1 MVLFSKNKT
10 KQNKTFTYCPP
21 SFGVDPACFN
31 ALAMSDFWA
40 RMPPFRDSNSS
51 RRSDCSVASARNAC
65 SWVMFVFHSSRCWAS
80 VRSSVVLSSVVD
92 SVLPSVVLPSV
103 VRLVVAVGR
112 LVVRR
117 PVGCR
122 LSVVRRP
129 SSVSLPGPSASELSR
144 DSLPNSL
151 PPRSSRLSS
160 SASRATHCQPAFLL
174 SASVDSSDNRSGSLA
189 RASLRFPPPGFRSS
203 ASASGS
209 ASLVHFPSSSLR
221 LPSPPWPSPGFS
233 RSPGSVLS
241 SSPRRSRQTSLGPV
255 PRHFPPVA
263 WPPPR
268 VSFFTSSAPRVRFR
282 ASFWV
287 PFWVPSGSLLGSS
300 FLASLPHFSGRPVH
314 PCRLPALHDLPWVR
328 SDSHF
333 PGSCSSFPSSASG
346 VFSSLR
352 EGASIPPLHVMH
364 FLSLPHSFFAMTG
377 FWLSPILYFV
387 PYSSFSSYLPWVLL
401 HF

>member
-1 MVLFSKNKT
+1 
-10 KQNKTFTYCPP
+10 
-21 SFGVDPACFN
+21 
-31 ALAMSDFWA
+31 MSDFWA

-65 SWVMFVFHSSRCWAS
+65 SWVMFVFHSSRWSS

-92 SVLPSVVLPSV
+92 SVLPSVVGRLAVGRCRWSLPLVVLSSVVRSVVGCRPSV
-103 VRLVVAVGR
+103 VVVVRQSLVVGCLVG
-112 LVVRR
+112 
-117 PVGCR
+117 
-122 LSVVRRP
+122 RP

-174 SASVDSSDNRSGSLA
+174 SASVDSSDNRLGCLA
-189 RASLRFPPPGFRSS
+189 RASLRFPPPGFRLWVRF
-203 ASASGS
+203 ARPLPL
-209 ASLVHFPSSSLR
+209 LVFEAPFSSLAFPR
-221 LPSPPWPSPGFS
+221 LLEIAWFRPVLVASPVSADLS
-233 RSPGSVLS
+233 RACPA
-241 SSPRRSRQTSLGPV
+241 P
-255 PRHFPPVA
+255 FPPVA

-287 PFWVPSGSLLGSS
+287 PSGSLLGPFWVPSGSS

-314 PCRLPALHDLPWVR
+314 PSRLPALHDLPWVG

>member
-1 MVLFSKNKT
+1 
-10 KQNKTFTYCPP
+10 
-21 SFGVDPACFN
+21 
-31 ALAMSDFWA
+31 
-40 RMPPFRDSNSS
+40 MPPFRDSNSS

-65 SWVMFVFHSSRCWAS
+65 SWVMFVFHSSRCWSS

-92 SVLPSVVLPSV
+92 SVLPSVILSSVVLSSVVRSVAGCRPSV
-103 VRLVVAVGR
+103 VVVVRQSLVVAGLVGR
-112 LVVRR
+112 R
-117 PVGCR
+117 
-122 LSVVRRP
+122 

-174 SASVDSSDNRSGSLA
+174 SASVDSSDNRSGCLA

-209 ASLVHFPSSSLR
+209 ASLVHFPFSSSR

-255 PRHFPPVA
+255 PRHSLRSLGLPRGFPSL
-263 WPPPR
+263 R
-268 VSFFTSSAPRVRFR
+268 VPLLGFVSALP
-282 ASFWV
+282 SGSLLG

-300 FLASLPHFSGRPVH
+300 FLASFPHFSGRPVH

-377 FWLSPILYFV
+377 FWLSPTLLLRSLLLILF
-387 PYSSFSSYLPWVLL
+387 LPFLGPSPLL
-401 HF
+401 ICIP

>member
-1 MVLFSKNKT
+1 MLVLGLCLF
-10 KQNKTFTYCPP
+10 FTRLVVGRRFGRRL
-21 SFGVDPACFN
+21 FGVAVGRP
-31 ALAMSDFWA
+31 
-40 RMPPFRDSNSS
+40 SS
-51 RRSDCSVASARNAC
+51 CRP
-65 SWVMFVFHSSRCWAS
+65 SSGWS
-80 VRSSVVLSSVVD
+80 
-92 SVLPSVVLPSV
+92 LPSVVLLSV
-103 VRLVVAVGR
+103 
-112 LVVRR
+112 
-117 PVGCR
+117 VGCR
-122 LSVVRRP
+122 SLSSSVSRWSSLVLSVVGRP
-129 SSVSLPGPSASELSR
+129 FPFPVLR
-144 DSLPNSL
+144 LPNCRGTLSPTAFHHGRPVCLL
-151 PPRSSRLSS
+151 PPPGLLTVSQLSSSRLQL
-160 SASRATHCQPAFLL
+160 TLPT
-174 SASVDSSDNRSGSLA
+174 NRLGCLA

-221 LPSPPWPSPGFS
+221 LPSPPWLSPGFS

-255 PRHFPPVA
+255 PRHSLRSLGLPRGFPSL
-263 WPPPR
+263 R
-268 VSFFTSSAPRVRFR
+268 VPLLGFVSAL
-282 ASFWV
+282 
-287 PFWVPSGSLLGSS
+287 PSGSLLGPLGSS

-377 FWLSPILYFV
+377 FWLSPTLLLRSLLLILFL
-387 PYSSFSSYLPWVLL
+387 PSLGPSLLICISRFPLLSDPSSSILL
-401 HF
+401 LLFILS

>member
-1 MVLFSKNKT
+1 MGWTPLALTPSP
-10 KQNKTFTYCPP
+10 CPT
-21 SFGVDPACFN
+21 SGLVC
-31 ALAMSDFWA
+31 LLSETVY
-40 RMPPFRDSNSS
+40 SS
-51 RRSDCSVASARNAC
+51 RRSDFSVASARNAC
-65 SWVMFVFHSSRCWAS
+65 SWVMFVFHSSRCWSS
-80 VRSSVVLSSVVD
+80 VRSSVVRCCRRSSVVL
-92 SVLPSVVLPSV
+92 SSV

-117 PVGCR
+117 PGGSR
-122 LSVVRRP
+122 LSVVGCRSLS
-129 SSVSLPGPSASELSR
+129 SSVSRWSSLVLSVVGR
-144 DSLPNSL
+144 PFPFPVLRLPNCRGTLSPTAFHHGRPVCLL
-151 PPRSSRLSS
+151 PPPGLLTVSQLSSSRLQL
-160 SASRATHCQPAFLL
+160 TLPT
-174 SASVDSSDNRSGSLA
+174 NRLGCLA

-221 LPSPPWPSPGFS
+221 LPSPPWLSPGFS

-255 PRHFPPVA
+255 PRHSLRSLGLPRGFPSL
-263 WPPPR
+263 R
-268 VSFFTSSAPRVRFR
+268 VPLLGFVSAL
-282 ASFWV
+282 
-287 PFWVPSGSLLGSS
+287 PSGSLLGPLGSS

-314 PCRLPALHDLPWVR
+314 PCRLPAIHDLPWVR

-401 HF
+401 F

>member
-1 MVLFSKNKT
+1 MLVLGLCLF
-10 KQNKTFTYCPP
+10 FTRLVVGRRFGRRL
-21 SFGVDPACFN
+21 FGVAVGRP
-31 ALAMSDFWA
+31 
-40 RMPPFRDSNSS
+40 SS
-51 RRSDCSVASARNAC
+51 CRP
-65 SWVMFVFHSSRCWAS
+65 SSGWS
-80 VRSSVVLSSVVD
+80 
-92 SVLPSVVLPSV
+92 LPSVVL
-103 VRLVVAVGR
+103 
-112 LVVRR
+112 
-117 PVGCR
+117 
-122 LSVVRRP
+122 LSVVGRP

-151 PPRSSRLSS
+151 PPRSPRLSS
-160 SASRATHCQPAFLL
+160 SASRATHCQSAFLL
-174 SASVDSSDNRSGSLA
+174 SASVDSSDNRLGCLA

-221 LPSPPWPSPGFS
+221 LPSPPWLSPGFS

-255 PRHFPPVA
+255 PRHSLRSLGLPRGFPSL
-263 WPPPR
+263 R
-268 VSFFTSSAPRVRFR
+268 VPLLGFVSAL
-282 ASFWV
+282 
-287 PFWVPSGSLLGSS
+287 PSGSLLGPLGSS
-300 FLASLPHFSGRPVH
+300 FLASFPHFSGRPVH

-377 FWLSPILYFV
+377 FWLSPTLYFV

-401 HF
+401 F

>member
-1 MVLFSKNKT
+1 MLVLGLCLF
-10 KQNKTFTYCPP
+10 FTRLVGRR
-21 SFGVDPACFN
+21 FG
-31 ALAMSDFWA
+31 
-40 RMPPFRDSNSS
+40 
-51 RRSDCSVASARNAC
+51 RRSSCRRSLI
-65 SWVMFVFHSSRCWAS
+65 RCCR
-80 VRSSVVLSSVVD
+80 RSSCRRSSCRPSSGWSLPLVVLSSVVR
-92 SVLPSVVLPSV
+92 SV
-103 VRLVVAVGR
+103 
-112 LVVRR
+112 
-117 PVGCR
+117 VGCR
-122 LSVVRRP
+122 PLVVVVVRQSLVVGCLVGRP

-174 SASVDSSDNRSGSLA
+174 SASVDSSDNRLGCLA

-209 ASLVHFPSSSLR
+209 ASLVHFPSSSSR

-255 PRHFPPVA
+255 PRHSLRSLGLPRGFPSL
-263 WPPPR
+263 R
-268 VSFFTSSAPRVRFR
+268 VPLLGFVSALP
-282 ASFWV
+282 SGSLLG

-300 FLASLPHFSGRPVH
+300 FLASFPHFSGRSVH

-377 FWLSPILYFV
+377 FWLSPTLLLRSLLLILF
-387 PYSSFSSYLPWVLL
+387 LPSLGPSPLL
-401 HF
+401 ICIP

>member
-1 MVLFSKNKT
+1 
-10 KQNKTFTYCPP
+10 
-21 SFGVDPACFN
+21 
-31 ALAMSDFWA
+31 MSDFWA
-40 RMPPFRDSNSS
+40 RMPPFRDSIFLPSVRLLGS
-51 RRSDCSVASARNAC
+51 LRSECLFLGCVCFSLVSLLVVAR
-65 SWVMFVFHSSRCWAS
+65 
-80 VRSSVVLSSVVD
+80 RSSVVL
-92 SVLPSVVLPSV
+92 LSV

-151 PPRSSRLSS
+151 PPRSPRLSS

-174 SASVDSSDNRSGSLA
+174 SASVDSSDNRLGCLA

-221 LPSPPWPSPGFS
+221 LPSPPWLSSGFS

-255 PRHFPPVA
+255 PRHSLRSLGLPRGFPSL
-263 WPPPR
+263 R
-268 VSFFTSSAPRVRFR
+268 VPLLGFVSAL
-282 ASFWV
+282 
-287 PFWVPSGSLLGSS
+287 PSGSLLGPFWDRLSWPPS
-300 FLASLPHFSGRPVH
+300 HTSPVGQFTLAVSRLFMTCRGSGPIHTSRDRAPPSLPRLRGFSPHF
-314 PCRLPALHDLPWVR
+314 VR
-328 SDSHF
+328 APPSLLFTSRT
-333 PGSCSSFPSSASG
+333 SF
-346 VFSSLR
+346 
-352 EGASIPPLHVMH
+352 
-364 FLSLPHSFFAMTG
+364 
-377 FWLSPILYFV
+377 LSPIL
-387 PYSSFSSYLPWVLL
+387 SLP
-401 HF
+401 

>member
-1 MVLFSKNKT
+1 
-10 KQNKTFTYCPP
+10 
-21 SFGVDPACFN
+21 
-31 ALAMSDFWA
+31 
-40 RMPPFRDSNSS
+40 MP
-51 RRSDCSVASARNAC
+51 
-65 SWVMFVFHSSRCWAS
+65 
-80 VRSSVVLSSVVD
+80 VVSC
-92 SVLPSVVLPSV
+92 
-103 VRLVVAVGR
+103 

-117 PVGCR
+117 LVG
-122 LSVVRRP
+122 RP
-129 SSVSLPGPSASELSR
+129 SSVSPPGPSASELSR

-174 SASVDSSDNRSGSLA
+174 SASVDSSDNRSGCLA

-209 ASLVHFPSSSLR
+209 ASLVHFPSSSSR

-255 PRHFPPVA
+255 PRHSLRSLGLPRGFPSL
-263 WPPPR
+263 R
-268 VSFFTSSAPRVRFR
+268 VPLLGFVSAL
-282 ASFWV
+282 
-287 PFWVPSGSLLGSS
+287 PSGSLLG
-300 FLASLPHFSGRPVH
+300 PFSGRLSWPPSHTSPVGQFTLAVSRLFMT
-314 PCRLPALHDLPWVR
+314 CRGSGPIHTSRDRAPPSLPRPR
-328 SDSHF
+328 GF
-333 PGSCSSFPSSASG
+333 
-346 VFSSLR
+346 FSSLR

-377 FWLSPILYFV
+377 FWLSPTLYFV